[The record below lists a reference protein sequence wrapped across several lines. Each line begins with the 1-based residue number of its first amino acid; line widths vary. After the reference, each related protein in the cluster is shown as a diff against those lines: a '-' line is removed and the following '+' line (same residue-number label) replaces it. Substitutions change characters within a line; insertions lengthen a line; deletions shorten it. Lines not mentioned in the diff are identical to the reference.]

1 MKLKVEHTTL
11 FEYDALIFET
21 ATEVK
26 LRPTNL
32 NGSSQRCLEF
42 DLQVTPSTSI
52 YEYTDF
58 YGNSVHHFNIMERH
72 NRLEIIAT
80 SIVETGSGHTA
91 VSPGEDI
98 FLQDF
103 LLASR
108 YVQFDPAVLDYAQQF
123 QAIADPYELAETVC
137 RVTNETFTY
146 ESGVTGVHTTTSE
159 VMELRQGVCQ
169 DFAHVMI
176 AVCRHLKVPAR
187 YISGYLYGGPGTDGL
202 NRSSHAW
209 CEVFCGPEKG
219 WIAFDPTH
227 ATLLVDQRY
236 IKIGAGRD
244 YADVPPVRGTYK
256 GRAAEQLKVVV
267 RIWRLD
273 ENNA

>member
-11 FEYDALIFET
+11 FEYDAPIFET

-26 LRPTNL
+26 LRPADQ

-52 YEYTDF
+52 HEYTDF
-58 YGNSVHHFNIMERH
+58 YGNSVHHFNIMPRH
-72 NRLEIIAT
+72 DRLEIIAT
-80 SIVETGSGHTA
+80 SVVETSAGWTA
-91 VSPGEDI
+91 ASPSDDI
-98 FLQDF
+98 SRHDF

-108 YVQFDPAVLDYAQQF
+108 YVQFDPAVIAYAQQF
-123 QAIADPYELAETVC
+123 EGITDPYELAETIC

-146 ESGVTGVHTTTSE
+146 EKGVTHVHTTTSE

-187 YISGYLYGGPGTDGL
+187 YVSGYLYGGPESEEHD
-202 NRSSHAW
+202 RASHAW
-209 CEVFCGPEKG
+209 CEVFCGTEKG
-219 WIAFDPTH
+219 WFAFDPTH
-227 ATLLVDQRY
+227 STLLVDERY
-236 IKIGAGRD
+236 IKIGIGRD
-244 YADVPPVRGTYK
+244 YSDVTLVRGTYK
-256 GRAAEQLKVVV
+256 GRATEKLKVVV
-267 RIWRLD
+267 RIM
-273 ENNA
+273 AV